1 MIKVLHV
8 IDSLDLGGAQT
19 VLINLARFRDRSKI
33 EMEVAPMHGRGVFA
47 DALENEGVRVHQ
59 LSRGKFP
66 PGYTLSLPQL
76 MLKEKFDVLHFH
88 LFGSNWIGKPLAA
101 LCGQRVLVN
110 HDHCNDR
117 MRADNPL
124 AAWIDTATNR
134 LSSHIYA
141 VSRSTRDDIIA
152 REHIDPSR
160 VTFLANGVDTRSF
173 APADS
178 SRQLAARK
186 ELGLSADALV
196 VAGLGRLH
204 PQKNW
209 PLFMKIAVRFPKVV
223 FVIAGTGPEEAVLRK
238 MIEADTLT
246 NVQLVGFR
254 DARTVL
260 AAADIFLLTSD
271 YEGTPMT
278 LLEAMS
284 SALPCVVSAVDGCQE
299 VLGDGCGG
307 VTAQRGNVED
317 FAQKLRP
324 YLESAE
330 LRRRQGEEGRRK
342 VEESFDARAQAKKVE
357 VLYERLLAS
366 KK

>member
-1 MIKVLHV
+1 VIKVLHV

-33 EMEVAPMHGRGVFA
+33 VMEVAPMHGRGVFT

-59 LSRGKFP
+59 LSRGKLP
-66 PGYTLSLPQL
+66 PGYALALPQL
-76 MLKEKFDVLHFH
+76 LLREKFDVVHFH

-124 AAWIDTATNR
+124 AAWIDAATNC

-152 REHIDPSR
+152 REHLDPSR
-160 VTFLANGVDTRSF
+160 VTFLANGVDTKAF

-178 SRQLAARK
+178 AWRLAARK
-186 ELGLSADALV
+186 ELGLAADALV

-209 PLFMKIAVRFPKVV
+209 LLFLKIAARFPKVV
-223 FVIAGTGPEEAVLRK
+223 FVIAGTGPEEAVLRNT
-238 MIEADTLT
+238 IEEDKLT

-254 DARTVL
+254 DSRTIL

-299 VLGDGCGG
+299 ILGDGCGG
-307 VTAQRGNVED
+307 VTARPGDVDDFVE
-317 FAQKLRP
+317 KLRP
-324 YLESAE
+324 YTESAE
-330 LRRRQGEEGRRK
+330 LRQRKGEGGRQK
-342 VEESFDARAQAKKVE
+342 VEASFDARAQAKEVE
-357 VLYERLLAS
+357 ALYEKLLTS
-366 KK
+366 EK